1 MVVSEIMTASPVTAE
16 VTQTVRDALRLLRQ
30 LDARHLPV
38 VDGGRLAGIV
48 SDRDL
53 REITAPLMEGLEPK
67 RAAQL
72 LDQPLSAVMSSDVQS
87 VHGETELE
95 DAIDLMIEHRV
106 GAVPVVDASTQG
118 LVGIVSYID
127 VLRAARPHL

>member
-16 VTQTVRDALRLLRQ
+16 VTQTVRDALKLLRQ

-38 VDGGRLAGIV
+38 VDSGRLAGIV

-67 RAAQL
+67 RASQL

-106 GAVPVVDASTQG
+106 GAVPVIDASTQG